1 MAIANQTGRR
11 LPLICYVTDRQALA
25 SADPPTDQVN
35 GVLERIRAAAEAEV
49 DWIQIRE
56 KDMNARDLLQLSR
69 HAVAIGKARV
79 LVNDRLDVALA
90 AGAAGAHLGHES
102 APVGAVVRWCRDGN
116 APREFLVGVSC
127 HRLED
132 VDETQKAGADY
143 IFFGPVFE
151 TPSKQRFG
159 APQGITRLAEV
170 CRASRIPVIAIG
182 GISERNAVE
191 CFRAGAAGIAAIRLF
206 QEAIDPCTLEE
217 IIARLHHAG

>member
-1 MAIANQTGRR
+1 MAIASQIGRR

-35 GVLERIRAAAEAEV
+35 GVLERIRTAAEAGV

-56 KDMNARDLLQLSR
+56 KDLPARALLQLSR

-90 AGAAGAHLGHES
+90 AGAAGVHLGHES

-127 HRLED
+127 HSLED
-132 VDETQKAGADY
+132 VGEVQKAGADY
-143 IFFGPVFE
+143 IFFAG
-151 TPSKQRFG
+151 
-159 APQGITRLAEV
+159 L
-170 CRASRIPVIAIG
+170 
-182 GISERNAVE
+182 RNALE
-191 CFRAGAAGIAAIRLF
+191 AAFRSATGNRPTFGSLPRVADSGDRDRRYQRAERGGMCPRGRRGIAAIRLF
-206 QEAIDPCTLEE
+206 QEAVDAGTLEE
-217 IIARLHHAG
+217 IVARLHHAG